1 MCIWVFI
8 DCHHLSRH
16 TEWQLVAK
24 LMRFTSGALV
34 VPQGACLFGS
44 RMILDLCVGSCSK
57 RHRLCC
63 GFQRT
68 MAPCLTPN
76 SYFMSELK
84 QADSL
89 RVVFREKQGGVS
101 HILLRSRQQFV
112 CDIVLDFSHSVPLSS
127 PHSCCF
133 DVE

>member
-1 MCIWVFI
+1 MCIWGFYR
-8 DCHHLSRH
+8 LSS
-16 TEWQLVAK
+16 LVTPHR
-24 LMRFTSGALV
+24 MTISCRTNEFHIRSFSG
-34 VPQGACLFGS
+34 PSRCLFGS
-44 RMILDLCVGSCSK
+44 SLILDLCVGSCSK